1 VHIGE
6 RSPARVRGRM
16 ISVDMIFI
24 GTGSVL
30 PYAFNSAFLPVP
42 QGWRY
47 MVSLGPWPSIL
58 LGLFLF
64 TCPERPRQLMYHNKW
79 EQCIEVI
86 RQAYPDITDEQGTD
100 KMMSVETDVAHVK
113 ALVAQMT
120 VTRSLKAF
128 FFVPANLRSAI
139 TACCIILFQRMCG
152 FNTFMY
158 FSSTP
163 FDIVGFSDPIAVG
176 TVVAGFKWSFTV
188 LSILLIDRVGCRELL
203 LWTMWGMPVCLI
215 RSSSPQ
221 LHSTRHADSAA
232 DQR

>member
-1 VHIGE
+1 MMHDLGFTAQIVPVYIGE
-6 RSPARVRGRM
+6 KSPARLCGRM
-16 ISVDMIFI
+16 IPVDMIFI

-30 PYAFNSAFLPVP
+30 AYAFNSAFQHAPH
-42 QGWRY
+42 GWTY
-47 MVSLGPWPSIL
+47 MMSLES
-58 LGLFLF
+58 
-64 TCPERPRQLMYHNKW
+64 PRQLMDHNEW
-79 EQCIEVI
+79 EQRIEGI
-86 RQAYPDITDEQGTD
+86 RQTYPDVTDEQVTN
-100 KMMSVETDVAHVK
+100 KMFSVETDVTHIK